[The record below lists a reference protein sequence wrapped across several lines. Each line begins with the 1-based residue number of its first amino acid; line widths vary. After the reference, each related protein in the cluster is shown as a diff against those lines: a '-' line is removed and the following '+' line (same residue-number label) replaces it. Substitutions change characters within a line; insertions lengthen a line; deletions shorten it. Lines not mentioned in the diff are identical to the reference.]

1 MDYWLLTIRN
11 MCVYPKNFQLFSI
24 GKFQAYTEL
33 ERLHT
38 AFPDF
43 SLTLCGL
50 WSHRKAWPAF
60 RRASIYPLGVLL
72 HQAGVTPHRI
82 AF

>member
-1 MDYWLLTIRN
+1 MDYWLLMVRS

-24 GKFQAYTEL
+24 EKFRAYAEL

-43 SLTLCGL
+43 PLTLCDCGPTE
-50 WSHRKAWPAF
+50 RPGPPF
-60 RRASIYPLGVLL
+60 CRASIYPLGVLL

>member
-1 MDYWLLTIRN
+1 

-24 GKFQAYTEL
+24 EKFQAYTEL

-43 SLTLCGL
+43 PLTLCGL
-50 WSHRKAWPAF
+50 WSHRKVLARLSVGLPFILW
-60 RRASIYPLGVLL
+60 GVLL